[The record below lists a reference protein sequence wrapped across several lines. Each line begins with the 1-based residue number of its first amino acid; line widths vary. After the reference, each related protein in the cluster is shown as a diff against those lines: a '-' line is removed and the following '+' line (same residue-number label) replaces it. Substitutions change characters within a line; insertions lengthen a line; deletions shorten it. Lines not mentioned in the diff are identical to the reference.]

1 MVTDDAGIAPDKWSE
16 DLSGARL
23 PFEEQ
28 KGTTVKALKISLDF
42 LAGSLWRDE
51 FINGKAQTGIPTID
65 NDEALQA
72 FNDQICELYSSCYE
86 FDLYDQPCWFNEE
99 KEKADKPRMLELLG
113 KLNARIAELTLSWT
127 TRKHPVSKRCSQRNN
142 QTSPRPVSYSERGP
156 SHHSSVRSD
165 KCSDDLSYDARRDC
179 QAPWARTTRF
189 AFADLL
195 TCSW

>member
-1 MVTDDAGIAPDKWSE
+1 MVTDDAGIAPDKWYD

-42 LAGSLWRDE
+42 LVGSLWRGE

-72 FNDQICELYSSCYE
+72 FNDHSCELYSSCYE
-86 FDLYDQPCWFNEE
+86 FDSYDQPCWFNEE

-113 KLNARIAELTLSWT
+113 KLDARIAELNDGSF
-127 TRKHPVSKRCSQRNN
+127 V
-142 QTSPRPVSYSERGP
+142 V
-156 SHHSSVRSD
+156 
-165 KCSDDLSYDARRDC
+165 DD
-179 QAPWARTTRF
+179 
-189 AFADLL
+189 
-195 TCSW
+195 